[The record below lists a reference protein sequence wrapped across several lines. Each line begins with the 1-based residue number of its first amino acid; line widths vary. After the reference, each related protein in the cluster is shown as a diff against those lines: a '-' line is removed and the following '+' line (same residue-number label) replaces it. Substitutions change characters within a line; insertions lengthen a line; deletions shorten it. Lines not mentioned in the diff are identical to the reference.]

1 MTLQHSRPNHKSSI
15 ATRVVQAEVSDDPL
29 RAERIFWLS
38 RLAASVAHELGN
50 PLQSIRSCLDLTSE
64 DKSLNSET
72 AEYIALARD
81 ELDRIADLLARLRLL
96 YRSSYQECADI
107 DLDRLIAEADLFRE
121 TGDEPRR

>member
-1 MTLQHSRPNHKSSI
+1 MTSQHPRQSYRPSI
-15 ATRVVQAEVSDDPL
+15 NPRTIEREVGDDPL
-29 RAERIFWLS
+29 RAERIFWPR

-64 DKSLNSET
+64 DHTLSAET
-72 AEYIALARD
+72 AEYISLARE

-107 DLDRLIAEADLFRE
+107 DLDRLIAEADLARDTSE
-121 TGDEPRR
+121 

>member
-1 MTLQHSRPNHKSSI
+1 MNARIIHRDMN
-15 ATRVVQAEVSDDPL
+15 DDPL

-64 DKSLNSET
+64 DTTLSSET
-72 AEYIALARD
+72 AEYIGLARE

-107 DLDRLIAEADLFRE
+107 DLDRLIADADLFRDTPE
-121 TGDEPRR
+121 